1 MVQRHVHVIWRGKKI
16 VLEVNSEA
24 SLKELGEELQTLT
37 DVQAHTIRL
46 IVPQSTTK
54 SSRLFTPFSDEHS
67 TLKLQDT
74 GIEEGITVRMM
85 GVSENEI
92 DHVLKDAKDNLRIAG
107 FEEEE
112 KRMKQRISHG
122 SRFPLKLPEGPYIF
136 CDFRTLELPGIELN
150 PPPSEAL
157 KRMHM
162 LAADP
167 GIVAIMKK
175 HRWRVGIMTEMAPV
189 GYVGISPKCLLGFN
203 KNRGE
208 EISLRL
214 RTDDL
219 KGFRKY
225 ESIKKTLLHEL
236 AHMVYSE
243 HDANFYALDKQLNQ
257 EVFALDWTKS
267 RGHTLADSRFSGPD
281 DMDLEFDSDSSL
293 PYKLGGETARM
304 SISARMASVSAAYNR
319 FADSSITSR
328 DSTENELPYSESEGE
343 AHGISK
349 LDDTS
354 KKEEVFVR
362 DQRDGEPDP
371 DDLEV
376 SRNGLA
382 APIVDSSSMQIERD
396 DKRIGM
402 TINEP
407 DPDDSESASNITI
420 HITSKPMNEDSEAQ
434 SQHWKVQ
441 TEPNPDD
448 IQRDI
453 TGKTEPDPDDMVEQL
468 PQNLGVRADEPDP
481 DDELSR
487 IQDPAMSSFNRINKA
502 IELLRTELNPSE
514 AMAVLQTLFKIIKN
528 VSENPN
534 EMKYKKLRKANPVF
548 QRSVAN
554 HQAAMEVLFLI
565 GFSEEIIIEMGKA
578 ESYLVLKRNDPGLLW
593 LAKSSLEANLV
604 K

>member
-1 MVQRHVHVIWRGKKI
+1 M
-16 VLEVNSEA
+16 
-24 SLKELGEELQTLT
+24 
-37 DVQAHTIRL
+37 
-46 IVPQSTTK
+46 
-54 SSRLFTPFSDEHS
+54 
-67 TLKLQDT
+67 
-74 GIEEGITVRMM
+74 
-85 GVSENEI
+85 
-92 DHVLKDAKDNLRIAG
+92 
-107 FEEEE
+107 
-112 KRMKQRISHG
+112 
-122 SRFPLKLPEGPYIF
+122 
-136 CDFRTLELPGIELN
+136 
-150 PPPSEAL
+150 
-157 KRMHM
+157 
-162 LAADP
+162 
-167 GIVAIMKK
+167 
-175 HRWRVGIMTEMAPV
+175 
-189 GYVGISPKCLLGFN
+189 
-203 KNRGE
+203 
-208 EISLRL
+208 
-214 RTDDL
+214 
-219 KGFRKY
+219 
-225 ESIKKTLLHEL
+225 
-236 AHMVYSE
+236 
-243 HDANFYALDKQLNQ
+243 QLNQ

-514 AMAVLQTLFKIIKN
+514 AMAVLQTLFKIIK
-528 VSENPN
+528 
-534 EMKYKKLRKANPVF
+534 
-548 QRSVAN
+548 
-554 HQAAMEVLFLI
+554 
-565 GFSEEIIIEMGKA
+565 
-578 ESYLVLKRNDPGLLW
+578 
-593 LAKSSLEANLV
+593 
-604 K
+604 